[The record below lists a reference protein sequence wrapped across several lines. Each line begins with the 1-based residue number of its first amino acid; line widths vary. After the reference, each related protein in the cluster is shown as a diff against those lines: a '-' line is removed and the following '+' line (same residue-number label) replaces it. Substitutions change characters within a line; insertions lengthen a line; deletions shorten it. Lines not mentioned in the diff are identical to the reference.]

1 MPHTRQ
7 RQIALLMTCTLAI
20 AIVAMT
26 MVPGLGRAQEGM
38 QDETPTPISQE
49 ELFAMGEEIYNNT
62 CIACHQ
68 AGGTGADSA
77 IAYTY
82 YPPLAGNPYVTL
94 EDPAPVT
101 QTVLFG
107 RAGMPAFRGMS
118 DTEVAAVLTYVRQ
131 AWENDAS
138 AVSSELVSRVRA
150 EFNVPPQEPA
160 TPFPSEPIGEGTP
173 TIPEGT
179 PPGIQDAE
187 APRETPEAEEGT
199 PTTAEGTP
207 SEIQIEESPLE
218 TETPTEEPTP
228 SQ

>member
-26 MVPGLGRAQEGM
+26 MVPSLGWAQEATPEPVSEA
-38 QDETPTPISQE
+38 QET
-49 ELFAMGEEIYNNT
+49 ELFATGEEIYNNT

-68 AGGTGADSA
+68 AGGTGAESEV
-77 IAYTY
+77 AYTY

-107 RAGMPAFRGMS
+107 RGGMPAFRGMS
-118 DTEVAAVLTYVRQ
+118 DMEVAAVLTYVRQ

-138 AVSSELVSRVRA
+138 AVSPELVAEVRA
-150 EFNVPPQEPA
+150 EFNVPPPEPA

-179 PPGIQDAE
+179 PPGVEDPE
-187 APRETPEAEEGT
+187 APRET
-199 PTTAEGTP
+199 
-207 SEIQIEESPLE
+207 
-218 TETPTEEPTP
+218 ETPEEEPTP